1 MQTHLQEHKL
11 ENNILN
17 IDGKEFSTEN
27 LKDEQKALID
37 QIGFCQNEINQL
49 TILVRKLDIF
59 QKAKEGYKV
68 DLLTSLQ
75 NDETI
80 KSMDNSKAG

>member
-1 MQTHLQEHKL
+1 MSEQKS
-11 ENNILN
+11 NILS
-17 IDGKEFSTEN
+17 IDGKEYPTDN
-27 LKDEQKALID
+27 LKDEQKVLID
-37 QIGFCQNEINQL
+37 QITICQNEISEL
-49 TILVRKLDIF
+49 SKLIRKLNAF

>member
-1 MQTHLQEHKL
+1 MSEKS
-11 ENNILN
+11 NIIS
-17 IDGKEFSTEN
+17 IDGKEYPTEN

-37 QIGFCQNEINQL
+37 QITFCQNEIKEL
-49 TILVRKLDIF
+49 SKLIRKLNMC
-59 QKAKEGYKV
+59 QKAIEGYKT

-80 KSMDNSKAG
+80 KSMDNSKAS

>member
-1 MQTHLQEHKL
+1 MQIHLQEHKL
-11 ENNILN
+11 ENNVLN

-59 QKAKEGYKV
+59 QKAKEGYKN

-80 KSMDNSKAG
+80 KSMDNSKAS

>member
-1 MQTHLQEHKL
+1 MTEQKT
-11 ENNILN
+11 NILS
-17 IDGKEFSTEN
+17 IDGKEYSTEN

-37 QIGFCQNEINQL
+37 QIGLCQNEINQL

-80 KSMDNSKAG
+80 KTMDNSKAG

>member
-1 MQTHLQEHKL
+1 M
-11 ENNILN
+11 ENNVLN

-27 LKDEQKALID
+27 LKDDQKALID

-49 TILVRKLDIF
+49 ALLVRKIDIYE
-59 QKAKEGYKV
+59 KAKQVYKS

-80 KSMDNSKAG
+80 KRMEDSKAG

>member
-1 MQTHLQEHKL
+1 MQTHLQEIKL
-11 ENNILN
+11 ENNVLN

-27 LKDEQKALID
+27 LKDDQKALID

-49 TILVRKLDIF
+49 ALLVRKIDIYE
-59 QKAKEGYKV
+59 KAKQVYKK
-68 DLLTSLQ
+68 DLLLSLQ

-80 KSMDNSKAG
+80 KRMEDSKVS

>member
-1 MQTHLQEHKL
+1 MK
-11 ENNILN
+11 NNVLN

-49 TILVRKLDIF
+49 STLIRKLNAF
-59 QKAKEGYKV
+59 QKAQQGYKT
-68 DLLTSLQ
+68 DLLTSLE
-75 NDETI
+75 NDKTI
-80 KSMDNSKAG
+80 KTMENSKAG

>member
-1 MQTHLQEHKL
+1 MSEQKS
-11 ENNILN
+11 NILS

-27 LKDEQKALID
+27 LKDDQKALID
-37 QIGFCQNEINQL
+37 QISFCQKEINQL
-49 TILVRKLDIF
+49 ALLVRKIDIYE
-59 QKAKEGYKV
+59 KAKQVYKS

-80 KSMDNSKAG
+80 KRMEDSKAG

>member
-1 MQTHLQEHKL
+1 MQIHLQEHKL
-11 ENNILN
+11 ENNVLN
-17 IDGKEFSTEN
+17 IDGKEYSTEN

>member
-1 MQTHLQEHKL
+1 MK
-11 ENNILN
+11 NNVLN
-17 IDGKEFSTEN
+17 IDGKEFATEN
-27 LKDEQKALID
+27 LKDEQKVLID

-59 QKAKEGYKV
+59 QKAKEGYKS

-80 KSMDNSKAG
+80 KSMDNSKAS